1 MFPYSHELALAVGA
15 GLAEACW
22 TVPTGALLFCG
33 SKMAGSWA
41 DDGGDMRLRSDAE
54 TSVATVILAR
64 MFCLPEFRSVWH
76 EYYAVTVASINFLMV
91 PSWIS
96 RGTGRNLVQRSLYFL
111 F

>member
-33 SKMAGSWA
+33 SKTAGSWA
-41 DDGGDMRLRSDAE
+41 GDMRLRSGAE
-54 TSVATVILAR
+54 TSVARVILAR

-76 EYYAVTVASINFLMV
+76 QYYAVTVASINFLMV

-96 RGTGRNLVQRSLYFL
+96 WGTGSNLVQRSLYFL